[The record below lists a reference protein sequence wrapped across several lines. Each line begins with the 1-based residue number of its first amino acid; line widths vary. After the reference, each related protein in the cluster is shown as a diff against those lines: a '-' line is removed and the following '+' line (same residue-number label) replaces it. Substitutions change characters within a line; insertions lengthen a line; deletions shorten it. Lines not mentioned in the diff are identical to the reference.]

1 MMQRR
6 NEPAGTAIAQRVALG
21 VGDSGPI
28 DSLRLIE
35 DEAGAAVILAGVP
48 NGPHGMYTRSGDMP
62 ILMVNTSLALVRQ
75 RFTLAHEYGHHVL
88 GHDPV
93 VDVTIDARSSDPR
106 EVQAN
111 QFAAEFLMP
120 RSGVEIWM
128 SNHDY
133 PDVDLSVV
141 VRIAS
146 HFGVSAYVAL
156 FRLQEA
162 RRLRAEGALRIRQL
176 IETGDHKILE
186 AALVLP
192 AYADAL
198 AVHAQSDAEV
208 RVPRV
213 LQRYALDAY
222 AAGLADI
229 DAVSKALRISTDAA
243 QEMVDAAGLHPPAE
257 LDEMVGGLFG
267 S

>member
-1 MMQRR
+1 MQRR
-6 NEPAGTAIAQRVALG
+6 NEPAGAAIAQRAAFG

-35 DEAGAAVILAGVP
+35 DEAGAAVILAAVA
-48 NGPHGMYTRSGDMP
+48 NGPHGMYTHAGELA

-93 VDVTIDARSSDPR
+93 VDVTIDARSGDPR

-133 PDVDLSVV
+133 PEVDLEVV

-156 FRLQEA
+156 FRLQDA
-162 RRLRAEGALRIRQL
+162 RRVRAEGALRIRQL
-176 IETGDHKILE
+176 IDAGDHKVLE

-192 AYADAL
+192 PYADGL

-208 RVPRV
+208 RVPLI
-213 LQRYALDAY
+213 LQRHALDAY
-222 AAGLADI
+222 AAGLVDI
-229 DAVSKALRISTDAA
+229 DAVAKALRITSEAA
-243 QEMVDAAGLHPPAE
+243 QGIVDAAGLQPPAE
-257 LDEMVGGLFG
+257 LDEMTGGLFG